1 MRTLMLLVLTI
12 VAVTGL
18 QTAKNKVLQEIK
30 CDVQMVLKKSSSE
43 ILNQFVKDV
52 IPSAGCSEEH
62 LCQAARV
69 MMNTHLK
76 YSGLHRRLFAFSEN
90 CSRHIPA
97 SDEIQMKDFL
107 KKINVCCNT
116 LHKYKRH
123 MK

>member
-18 QTAKNKVLQEIK
+18 QTAKNKVLLEIK
-30 CDVQMVLKKSSSE
+30 REVETVLKQSSSE

-52 IPSAGCSEEH
+52 IPSAGCSEEN

-76 YSGLHRRLFAFSEN
+76 YSRLHRRLFAFSEVSHVTIFILSFCVKN
-90 CSRHIPA
+90 QCYVLILS
-97 SDEIQMKDFL
+97 E
-107 KKINVCCNT
+107 
-116 LHKYKRH
+116 
-123 MK
+123 